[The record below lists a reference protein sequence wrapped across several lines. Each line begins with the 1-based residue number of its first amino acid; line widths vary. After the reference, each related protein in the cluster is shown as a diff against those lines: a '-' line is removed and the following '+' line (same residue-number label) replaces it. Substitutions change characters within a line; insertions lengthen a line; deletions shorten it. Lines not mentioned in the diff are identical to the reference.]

1 MPASPP
7 IDALSRKTRSPARS
21 TGATPPEETGKRS
34 GARMLGRNLA
44 LLSAI
49 AIVGVLS
56 GGAPALAETALR
68 PSPVQVG
75 YGPVDIHFGGSP
87 RQSVQFTN
95 SSAFPASIR
104 WVAITGANASIYQ
117 VVQDGCT
124 GQTIAAPGEPGPNS
138 CTVEV
143 SFTPGAAG
151 AKSAILELY
160 SEAGSEAGTLEV
172 PLSGEGITGTLTAEE
187 SPLRFAGIPYTDSNN
202 HEGEQNE
209 TEEVTILDG
218 PSAGT
223 QIESVSI
230 AGPDASSFTVQ
241 WNNCEHNLIGPRGT
255 CNVGIRFQPVSP
267 GAKQALLVISSDSAG
282 GPLEVPLEGEGL
294 HGPKIGLSA
303 DQALLGEVPL
313 GSFVSQTFTLTDTGD
328 YPLEIQQA
336 FLVSGTPLMFPVIS
350 DTCSGQI
357 VYPGGACAVTVGFQP
372 TTVGEKDA
380 SIIFITSNSLPVN
393 VVGIDGVG
401 VPDAGVQPAVAP
413 QATLPP
419 KPSAHSA
426 LRPASLRLSR
436 SADRALK
443 ARRSLKAR
451 RARQRRR
458 ARRAAARAA
467 ARERRAR
474 QG

>member
-1 MPASPP
+1 
-7 IDALSRKTRSPARS
+7 
-21 TGATPPEETGKRS
+21 
-34 GARMLGRNLA
+34 MLGRNVA
-44 LLSAI
+44 LLSAV
-49 AIVGVLS
+49 AILGVLS
-56 GGAPALAETALR
+56 GGAPALAETGLR

-87 RQSVQFTN
+87 RQSVQLTN
-95 SSAFPASIR
+95 SSGSSASIK
-104 WVAITGANASIYQ
+104 WVAITGANASSYQ

-124 GQTIAAPGEPGPNS
+124 GQTIASPGEPGPNS

-172 PLSGEGITGTLTAEE
+172 PLSGEGVTGTLAAEE
-187 SPLRFAGIPYTDSNN
+187 SPLSFAGIPYTGSSD

-209 TEEVTILDG
+209 TEEVTILDS

-230 AGPDASSFTVQ
+230 VGLDASSFAVQ
-241 WNNCEHNLIGPRGT
+241 WNNCEHNLIGPRNT

-267 GAKQALLVISSDSAG
+267 GAKHALLVISSDSAS

-294 HGPKIGLSA
+294 YGPRIGLNTN
-303 DQALLGEVPL
+303 QALLGEVPL

-357 VYPGGACAVTVGFQP
+357 VYPGGTCAVTVGFQP
-372 TTVGEKDA
+372 TTAGEKDA
-380 SIIFITSNSLPVN
+380 SIVFITSSSLPVN

-401 VPDAGVQPAVAP
+401 VSAAGVPPAVAP
-413 QATLPP
+413 QTTIPP
-419 KPSAHSA
+419 KPPVRSA
-426 LRPASLRLSR
+426 LRPAPSHLSM
-436 SADRALK
+436 SADRALQ
-443 ARRSLKAR
+443 ARQALKAR
-451 RARQRRR
+451 RARRARRRRR
-458 ARRAAARAA
+458 ARRAAV
-467 ARERRAR
+467 RERRAP